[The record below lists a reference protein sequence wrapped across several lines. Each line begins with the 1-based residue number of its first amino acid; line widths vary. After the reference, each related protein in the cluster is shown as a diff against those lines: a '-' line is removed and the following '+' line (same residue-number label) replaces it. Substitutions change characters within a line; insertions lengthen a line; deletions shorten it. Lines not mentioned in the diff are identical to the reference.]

1 MSLKKLD
8 TLTIS
13 ANTSIYHTS
22 DIDSES
28 IDSIID
34 KSYWESDIGSRISD
48 SATEL
53 FTMDDD
59 T

>member
-1 MSLKKLD
+1 MSLKKLN

-13 ANTSIYHTS
+13 TNTSIYHVS
-22 DIDSES
+22 NIDSES

-48 SATEL
+48 SVTEL
-53 FTMDDD
+53 FAMDDD